1 MHCFSALPCLD
12 ICLLKVC
19 NMPKYKCVNN
29 NCPNCG
35 KEVTCNKS
43 VTKFVKGE
51 LIDSASICQFC
62 MEPMEVLRPGE
73 GFTTFMHGSE
83 NICKK

>member
-1 MHCFSALPCLD
+1 MNYLKNLEIKTLKINPYKLIALLFC
-12 ICLLKVC
+12 
-19 NMPKYKCVNN
+19 
-29 NCPNCG
+29 
-35 KEVTCNKS
+35 S